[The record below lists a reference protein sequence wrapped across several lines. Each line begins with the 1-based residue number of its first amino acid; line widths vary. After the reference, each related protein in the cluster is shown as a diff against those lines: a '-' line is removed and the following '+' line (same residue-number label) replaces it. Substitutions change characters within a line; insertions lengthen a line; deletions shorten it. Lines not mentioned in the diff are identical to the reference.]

1 MSILGKSYKRVDAL
15 GKVTGETLY
24 PGDLEMEGQTYM
36 KILFAHRPHAIVKKI
51 DTSKAEA
58 LDGVLLVLTA
68 KDVPVNEY
76 GLIFPD
82 QPVLCGPGSSKVDGD
97 HVRFE
102 GDQVAAIIAETEEI
116 ADKARSLIE
125 VEYEDLPITSN
136 PEKSMKDDADLLHPD
151 TESNVITHYKIR
163 KGDIESAF
171 EKSDVIIEGEYRT
184 PFQEHAFLAPEAG
197 IAYVDEEDRITV
209 AVAGQW
215 IHEEAEGIAHAL
227 DLPLEQIRVIQPAI
241 GGAFGG
247 REDMSVQIVLALTVM
262 KFREMGIN
270 RPVKIVWTREES
282 MIGHHKRH
290 PYLIRAKWGA
300 SKEGKILAAE
310 SEVIEDAGAY
320 NYTSNKVL
328 GNATLMVSGPYVID
342 NLKVDSY
349 AVYTNNIPGGAFR
362 GFGGPQAAFAA
373 EQQMNK
379 IAQALGMDEVEL
391 RLKNIVKDGSIMHTQ
406 TPFPSPVTMDRV
418 IEECAEAAKWPR
430 VMESTDSSIKRGIG
444 FACGFKNVGFSFGAP
459 ERSYA
464 TIEIHGGSEI
474 ERVVLPQAGSDVGQ
488 GAHTVFQQMAA
499 EAVGVPFEMVEL
511 QVADSAVTGD
521 SGSSSAS
528 RMTFMAGN
536 AIKGAAKLALEMWED
551 EDRPVIAE
559 YKYVPPATPPY
570 DKQTGEAMPNF
581 AYGYV
586 AETVEV
592 EVDMDTGEIK
602 IVNVLC
608 ANDVGKALN
617 PIQIVGQIEGAVVQ
631 AAGYTMM
638 ENFISEESRVKTDK
652 FSTYLI
658 PTVLDIPE
666 TIDSLVLEFNDEEGP
681 WGARGMGEMPF
692 IPFAPAVTAAV
703 HQATGIWFDSFP
715 LTPEKVLRGLGKI

>member
-474 ERVVLPQAGSDVGQ
+474 ERVVLHQAGSDVGQ

-559 YKYVPPATPPY
+559 YKYVPPATTPY